1 MNFLKPLFFIW
12 RSWLWISVLF
22 GLVLFSPLGVIFISF
37 DRTYHLFHLFCRWW
51 CRLVLLL
58 NGYWYKLK
66 LIEPI
71 NKLNLRGKN
80 RDFFT
85 KAGKILSIM
94 LPTEPNTSA
103 TIKKINALWLSPD
116 EWMVYGKNVDKNL
129 KLSLDNEISKL
140 NLGSV
145 TDVSDQWVLINMNG
159 ENLFEILSKGSP
171 LDINKFKH
179 TKNVVVQTLLN
190 HIDVILHHNDTNN
203 VNLFVRKS
211 FSEHVWLWINDSAS
225 FL

>member
-1 MNFLKPLFFIW
+1 MLKINYPKIEKINFPKLE
-12 RSWLWISVLF
+12 
-22 GLVLFSPLGVIFISF
+22 
-37 DRTYHLFHLFCRWW
+37 
-51 CRLVLLL
+51 
-58 NGYWYKLK
+58 LK

-103 TIKKINALWLSPD
+103 SIKKINALWLSPD
-116 EWMVYGKNVDKNL
+116 EWMIYGKNVDKNL

-145 TDVSDQWVLINMNG
+145 TDVSDQWVLINMKG
-159 ENLFEILSKGSP
+159 KNLFEVLSKGSP
-171 LDINKFKH
+171 FDFNKFKD

-190 HIDVILHHNDTNN
+190 HVDVILHHNDTNN

-211 FSEHVWLWINDSAS
+211 FSEHVWLWINDSSS

>member
-1 MNFLKPLFFIW
+1 MLNINYPKIEKKNFPN
-12 RSWLWISVLF
+12 
-22 GLVLFSPLGVIFISF
+22 LVLS
-37 DRTYHLFHLFCRWW
+37 
-51 CRLVLLL
+51 LV
-58 NGYWYKLK
+58 
-66 LIEPI
+66 EPI
-71 NKLNLRGKN
+71 YKLNLRGKN

-103 TIKKINALWLSPD
+103 SIKNISALWLSPD
-116 EWMVYGKNVDKNL
+116 EWIVYGKDVSKNL
-129 KLSLDNEISKL
+129 ELSLDSEISKL

-159 ENLFEILSKGSP
+159 ENVFEVLSKGSP
-171 LDINKFKH
+171 FDFNKFKIN
-179 TKNVVVQTLLN
+179 KNVVVQTLLN
-190 HIDVILHHNDTNN
+190 HMDVILHHNDTNN

-211 FSEHVWLWINDSAS
+211 FSEHLWLWINDSSS

>member
-1 MNFLKPLFFIW
+1 MLNINYPKIEKKNFPN
-12 RSWLWISVLF
+12 
-22 GLVLFSPLGVIFISF
+22 LVLS
-37 DRTYHLFHLFCRWW
+37 
-51 CRLVLLL
+51 LV
-58 NGYWYKLK
+58 
-66 LIEPI
+66 EPI
-71 NKLNLRGKN
+71 YKLNLRGKN

-103 TIKKINALWLSPD
+103 SIKNISALWLSPD
-116 EWMVYGKNVDKNL
+116 EWMVYGKDVSKNL
-129 KLSLDNEISKL
+129 ELSLDSEISKL

-159 ENLFEILSKGSP
+159 ENVFEVLSKGSP
-171 LDINKFKH
+171 FDFNKFKIN
-179 TKNVVVQTLLN
+179 KNVVVQTLLN
-190 HIDVILHHNDTNN
+190 HMDVILHHNDTNN

-211 FSEHVWLWINDSAS
+211 FSEHLWLWINDSSS